1 MPRLLFYFNGSIPME
16 TYLDSQMIEPSPT
29 SLGGCSGVVASY
41 SGIPWFMETSPHP
54 EHTKK
59 NSAKEALSIYQDSR
73 IPAGLC
79 QNLGLRGYV

>member
-1 MPRLLFYFNGSIPME
+1 MPRLLFYFDGSIPIE

-29 SLGGCSGVVASY
+29 SLGGCGGIVDSY
-41 SGIPWFMETSPHP
+41 SGIFWFMETSPHP

-59 NSAKEALSIYQDSR
+59 NSAKEALSTHQDSG
-73 IPAGLC
+73 ILAVLC